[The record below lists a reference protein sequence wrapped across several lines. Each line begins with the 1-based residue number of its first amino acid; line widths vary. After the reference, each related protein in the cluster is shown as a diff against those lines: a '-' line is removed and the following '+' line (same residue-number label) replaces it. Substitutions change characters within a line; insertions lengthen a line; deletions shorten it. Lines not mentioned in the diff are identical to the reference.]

1 MSMSEWKKFSEIKPT
16 KTGYYLV
23 QPDIDGITRFE
34 VLYYQANVQTF
45 RKYKDVYAWMELP
58 ERCE

>member
-23 QPDIDGITRFE
+23 QPDIGITRFE
-34 VLYYQANVQTF
+34 VLYYKKQA
-45 RKYKDVYAWMELP
+45 
-58 ERCE
+58 